1 MPYPT
6 AGVGG
11 SITVGSTVAAN
22 LDVWAV
28 TQKAMVKDTTSF
40 GASGSWQTNTSTIR
54 DWSAKM
60 NGRADPSD
68 TNGQLVLINGLGS
81 TVTLKFNVDGTHYWS
96 GSAIV
101 VGVNP
106 KADANDVVT
115 VQYDVT
121 GTGALSF
128 T

>member
-1 MPYPT
+1 MSYPT

-22 LDVWAV
+22 LDKWQV
-28 TQKAMVKDTTSF
+28 TQKAMMKDTTSF
-40 GASGSWQTNTSTIR
+40 GASGSWQTNTTTIKE
-54 DWSAKM
+54 WTAKAD
-60 NGRADPSD
+60 GRIDPSD
-68 TNGQLVLINGLGS
+68 TNGQLVLINGLGT
-81 TVTLKFNVDGTHYWS
+81 TVTMKFSVDGTHYWS

-101 VGVNP
+101 AQIDP

-115 VQYDVT
+115 VQYTFT
-121 GTGALSF
+121 GNGALSF